1 MTPYAITSPSG
12 QELLAELPGFYEPI
26 RDFRVIVQAEGE
38 QFDRLQAD
46 LEDQLA
52 QRFVG
57 SATWGLEA
65 WEREL
70 SITPPAGQPIEQRR
84 AVVRSRMRGYGKFTG
99 RLLKSVAEA
108 YDNGTVDVSFDPASS
123 TFTVTFVSTRGIPA
137 NVNDALSAITEII
150 PAHLLVAFRF
160 TYLTFGELDS
170 SGQTFGDLKSLNLSF
185 EQLEKWKP

>member
-1 MTPYAITSPSG
+1 MTAFAITSPSG
-12 QELLAELPGFYEPI
+12 RELLEELPGFYEPI

-108 YDNGTVDVSFDPASS
+108 YDNGKIEVSFDPGAS
-123 TFTVTFVSTRGIPA
+123 TFTVRFVSTLGAPPNIEDLMR
-137 NVNDALSAITEII
+137 AIDEIL
-150 PAHLLVAFRF
+150 PAHLLIAYAYK
-160 TYLTFGELDS
+160 YLTINQL
-170 SGQTFGDLKSLNLSF
+170 QALTINQLQLRSLTDF
-185 EQLEKWKP
+185 KPFIPVV